1 MTKYAII
8 ATVRPSKYTIN
19 PNQLIFIVKFSPI
32 ASRYNHAKQ
41 MKAAEL
47 DGEKVYKNVQ
57 AYKLEKI

>member
-8 ATVRPSKYTIN
+8 ATVRPSKYTMN
-19 PNQLIFIVKFSPI
+19 PNQIIFIVKFSPI
-32 ASRYNHAKQ
+32 AARNHAKQ